1 MYINKRISVSVLATC
16 LSFGLSNQLQANPS
30 GATVVHGSASFS
42 QPNTNSLHIT
52 NTPGAIINWQQFG
65 VGANEVTKFIQQ
77 SSSSAVLN
85 RITGQNPSQ
94 ILGSLQSN
102 GRVFLI
108 NPNGIVFGRNSVID
122 TAGLIASTLNIS
134 NNDFINNKLRFE
146 DLANSAEILNQGF
159 IHTSNKGEVV
169 LIAPTVTN
177 EGSIDVEDGKILL
190 AAGLQCH
197 HLFDE
202 L

>member
-1 MYINKRISVSVLATC
+1 MYINKLISVSVLATC

-102 GRVFLI
+102 GRVSKSQAHDNILSLWYYA
-108 NPNGIVFGRNSVID
+108 VFNMISVISQP
-122 TAGLIASTLNIS
+122 L
-134 NNDFINNKLRFE
+134 FIYR
-146 DLANSAEILNQGF
+146 
-159 IHTSNKGEVV
+159 
-169 LIAPTVTN
+169 
-177 EGSIDVEDGKILL
+177 
-190 AAGLQCH
+190 
-197 HLFDE
+197 
-202 L
+202 